1 LTRLFSNLIFNEKR
15 ELDRIYFE
23 EKVLTQNKWDSFC
36 PKTNVLWVKHILT
49 EIRLKIEKSQF
60 DRNCESMADYE
71 LVKKWE
77 SNALNYSSVSE
88 FGQNCCALYR
98 KSKPKKYFLTA
109 FYRKSK
115 KEIDNRS
122 KTIRKNC

>member
-1 LTRLFSNLIFNEKR
+1 LVSNENCKR

-23 EKVLTQNKWDSFC
+23 QKVLTQNKWDSFC
-36 PKTNVLWVKHILT
+36 PKTNLLWVKRILT
-49 EIRLKIEKSQF
+49 QICVKVEKSEF

-71 LVKKWE
+71 LLKKWE

-98 KSKPKKYFLTA
+98 KNKPKKYFLTG
-109 FYRKSK
+109 FLRKCK
-115 KEIDNRS
+115 KEIDNRF
-122 KTIRKNC
+122 KTIRKN

>member
-1 LTRLFSNLIFNEKR
+1 MVSNQKR

-36 PKTNVLWVKHILT
+36 PKTNNLWVKRVLT
-49 EIRLKIEKSQF
+49 EIRVKVEKSEF
-60 DRNCESMADYE
+60 DRNCESMTDYE
-71 LVKKWE
+71 CVKKWE

-98 KSKPKKYFLTA
+98 NCKPNKHFLTA
-109 FYRKSK
+109 FLTKSK
-115 KEIDNRS
+115 N
-122 KTIRKNC
+122 